1 MEAIFA
7 PIILVAIAFGI
18 FVIARSDGSA
28 SEKAMLI
35 LIICVGGVIGGA
47 IIVALIM
54 TSPVLAV
61 MALVFAAIFVGA
73 FVQGIFGD
81 SFASKKFAKDSQ
93 ISQTV
98 SDESAESVLKK
109 FENIGVGDEVDFGKY
124 RWVVID
130 KNEEGNEALLL
141 TNRVVLYM
149 EFHKKKAYSDWEDST
164 LRKYL
169 NGPFFNNSFGEG
181 EKSLILE
188 KTLENYSMDWS
199 KRRDMPETKDKVFLL
214 PKGQMGGKYRKYK
227 NCPPP
232 SDYGARRCWTRTGGR
247 RGTYF
252 YSCTS
257 GAMEENN
264 ASALHKGGVRP
275 LMWVRIK

>member
-1 MEAIFA
+1 MESIFSV
-7 PIILVAIAFGI
+7 IILAVVAFGVFI
-18 FVIARSDGSA
+18 VTKSDGSP
-28 SEKAMLI
+28 SEKAMLV
-35 LIICVGGVIGGA
+35 LIVCVGGVIGGA
-47 IIVALIM
+47 IIVGLIM
-54 TSPVLAV
+54 TSPMLAV
-61 MALVFAAIFVGA
+61 IALVFVAIFVGA
-73 FVQGIFGD
+73 VVQGIFGD

-98 SDESAESVLKK
+98 SDASAESVLKK

-141 TNRVVLYM
+141 TNRVVLHM
-149 EFHKKKAYSDWEDST
+149 EFHKKKEYSDWEDST

-169 NGPFFNNSFGEG
+169 NGPFFNNSFGAG

-199 KRRDMPETKDKVFLL
+199 KRRDMPETKDKIFLL

-232 SDYGARRCWTRTGGR
+232 SDYGARRCWTRTGGQG
-247 RGTYF
+247 GTYF

-257 GAMEENN
+257 DAMGEKN
-264 ASALHKGGVRP
+264 SAWLKGGVRP

>member
-18 FVIARSDGSA
+18 FVVARSDGSP

-47 IIVALIM
+47 IVVALIM
-54 TSPVLAV
+54 TSPVLAII
-61 MALVFAAIFVGA
+61 ALLFAAVFVGA
-73 FVQGIFGD
+73 FLQGIFGD
-81 SFASKKFAKDSQ
+81 SLASKKLAKDSR

-98 SDESAESVLKK
+98 SDASAESVLKK

-141 TNRVVLYM
+141 TNRVVLHM
-149 EFHKKKAYSDWEDST
+149 EFHKKKQYSDWEDST

-188 KTLENYSMDWS
+188 KTLENYSIDWG
-199 KRRDMPETKDKVFLL
+199 KRRDMPETKDRIFL
-214 PKGQMGGKYRKYK
+214 PQKGQMGGKYRKYK

-247 RGTYF
+247 GGTYF
-252 YSCTS
+252 YYCTS
-257 GAMEENN
+257 GTMGENN
-264 ASALHKGGVRP
+264 ASAYLKGGVRP

>member
-18 FVIARSDGSA
+18 FVVSRSDGSP

-47 IIVALIM
+47 IVAALIM

-61 MALVFAAIFVGA
+61 IALLFAAVFVGA
-73 FVQGIFGD
+73 FLQGIFGD
-81 SFASKKFAKDSQ
+81 SFASKKLAKDSR

-98 SDESAESVLKK
+98 SDASAESVLKK

-141 TNRVVLYM
+141 TNRVVLHM
-149 EFHKKKAYSDWEDST
+149 EFHKKKEYSDWEDST

-169 NGPFFNNSFGEG
+169 NGPFFNNSFGAG

-188 KTLENYSMDWS
+188 KTLENYSIDWG

-232 SDYGARRCWTRTGGR
+232 ADYGARRCWTRTGGQG
-247 RGTYF
+247 GTYF
-252 YSCTS
+252 YSCTRD
-257 GAMEENN
+257 AMGEKN
-264 ASALHKGGVRP
+264 SAWLKGGVRP

>member
-7 PIILVAIAFGI
+7 VIILAVVAFGVFI
-18 FVIARSDGSA
+18 VSKSDASA

-47 IIVALIM
+47 IVVALIV

-61 MALVFAAIFVGA
+61 IALLLAAVFVGA
-73 FVQGIFGD
+73 FLQGIFGD
-81 SFASKKFAKDSQ
+81 SFAANKFAKDSQ

-98 SDESAESVLKK
+98 SDASAESVLKK

-141 TNRVVLYM
+141 TNRVVLHM

-164 LRKYL
+164 LRQYL

-188 KTLENYSMDWS
+188 KTLENYSMDWG

-214 PKGQMGGKYRKYK
+214 PKGQMVGKYRKYK

-247 RGTYF
+247 GGTYF
-252 YSCTS
+252 YYCTS
-257 GAMEENN
+257 GTMGDKD
-264 ASALHKGGVRP
+264 SAYFKGGVRP

>member
-1 MEAIFA
+1 MESIFA
-7 PIILVAIAFGI
+7 FIILAVVAFGVFI
-18 FVIARSDGSA
+18 VTKSDGSP

-35 LIICVGGVIGGA
+35 LIVCVGGVIGGS
-47 IIVALIM
+47 IIVGLIM
-54 TSPVLAV
+54 TSPMLAV
-61 MALVFAAIFVGA
+61 IALLFAAVFVGV
-73 FVQGIFGD
+73 FLQGIFGD
-81 SFASKKFAKDSQ
+81 SFAANKFAKDSQ

-98 SDESAESVLKK
+98 SDASAESVLKK

-124 RWVVID
+124 RWIVID

-141 TNRVVLYM
+141 TNRVVLHM
-149 EFHKKKAYSDWEDST
+149 EFHKKKQYSDWEDST

-169 NGPFFNNSFGEG
+169 NGPFFNNSFGAG

-188 KTLENYSMDWS
+188 KTLENYSIDWG

-232 SDYGARRCWTRTGGR
+232 SDYGARRCWTRTGGQG
-247 RGTYF
+247 GTYF
-252 YSCTS
+252 YYCTS
-257 GAMEENN
+257 GSMGETN
-264 ASALHKGGVRP
+264 SALHKGGVRP

>member
-18 FVIARSDGSA
+18 FVVARSDGSP

-47 IIVALIM
+47 IVVALIM
-54 TSPVLAV
+54 TSPVLAII
-61 MALVFAAIFVGA
+61 ALLFVAIFVGA
-73 FVQGIFGD
+73 FLQSIFGD
-81 SFASKKFAKDSQ
+81 SFAANKLAKDSQ

-98 SDESAESVLKK
+98 SDASAESVLKK
-109 FENIGVGDEVDFGKY
+109 FENIDVGDEVDFGKY

-141 TNRVVLYM
+141 TNRVVLHM
-149 EFHKKKAYSDWEDST
+149 EFHKKKQYSDWEDST

-169 NGPFFNNSFGEG
+169 NGPFFNNSFGAG

-188 KTLENYSMDWS
+188 KTLENYSIDWG

-247 RGTYF
+247 GGTYF
-252 YSCTS
+252 YYCTS
-257 GAMEENN
+257 GSMGETN
-264 ASALHKGGVRP
+264 SAWIKGGVRP

>member
-1 MEAIFA
+1 MESIFA
-7 PIILVAIAFGI
+7 FIILAVVAFGVFI
-18 FVIARSDGSA
+18 VTKSDGSP

-35 LIICVGGVIGGA
+35 LIVCVGGVIGGS
-47 IIVALIM
+47 IIVGLIM
-54 TSPVLAV
+54 TSPMLAII
-61 MALVFAAIFVGA
+61 ALLFVAIFVGA
-73 FVQGIFGD
+73 VVQSIFGD
-81 SFASKKFAKDSQ
+81 SFAANKLAKDSQ

-98 SDESAESVLKK
+98 SDASAESVLKK

-141 TNRVVLYM
+141 TNRVVLHM
-149 EFHKKKAYSDWEDST
+149 EFHKKKQYSDWEDST

-169 NGPFFNNSFGEG
+169 NGPFFNNSFGAG

-188 KTLENYSMDWS
+188 KTLENYSIDWG
-199 KRRDMPETKDKVFLL
+199 KRRDMPETKDKIFLL

-232 SDYGARRCWTRTGGR
+232 SDYGARRCWTRTGGQG
-247 RGTYF
+247 GTYF
-252 YSCTS
+252 YYCTS
-257 GAMEENN
+257 GSMGEKN
-264 ASALHKGGVRP
+264 SAWIKGGVRP

>member
-1 MEAIFA
+1 M
-7 PIILVAIAFGI
+7 IILAVVAFGVFI
-18 FVIARSDGSA
+18 VTKSDGSA
-28 SEKAMLI
+28 SEKAMLV
-35 LIICVGGVIGGA
+35 LIVCVGGVIGGA
-47 IIVALIM
+47 IIVGLIM
-54 TSPVLAV
+54 TSPVLAII
-61 MALVFAAIFVGA
+61 ALVFVAAFVGA
-73 FVQGIFGD
+73 VVQGIFGD
-81 SFASKKFAKDSQ
+81 SFAANKFAKDSQ

-98 SDESAESVLKK
+98 SDASAESVLKK

-141 TNRVVLYM
+141 TNRVILHM
-149 EFHKKKAYSDWEDST
+149 EFHKKKEYSDWEEST

-169 NGPFFNNSFGEG
+169 NGSFFNNSFGEG

-188 KTLENYSMDWS
+188 KTLENYSIDWGE
-199 KRRDMPETKDKVFLL
+199 RRDMPETKDKIFLL

-232 SDYGARRCWTRTGGR
+232 SDYGARRCWTRTGGQG
-247 RGTYF
+247 GTHF

-257 GAMEENN
+257 NSYGERN
-264 ASALHKGGVRP
+264 SAWLKGGVRP

>member
-1 MEAIFA
+1 METFFSV
-7 PIILVAIAFGI
+7 IILAVIALGI
-18 FVIARSDGSA
+18 FIVSKSDASA
-28 SEKAMLI
+28 SEKAMLM
-35 LIICVGGVIGGA
+35 LIVCVVGVIGGA
-47 IIVALIM
+47 IIVGLIM
-54 TSPVLAV
+54 TSPMMAF
-61 MALVFAAIFVGA
+61 MALLFAAIFVGA

-141 TNRVVLYM
+141 TNRVVLHM
-149 EFHKKKAYSDWEDST
+149 EFHKKKQYSDWEDST

-169 NGPFFNNSFGEG
+169 NGPFFNNSFGAG

-188 KTLENYSMDWS
+188 KTLENYSMDWG

-247 RGTYF
+247 GGTYF
-252 YSCTS
+252 YYCTS
-257 GAMEENN
+257 GGMGEKN
-264 ASALHKGGVRP
+264 SAYLKGGVRP